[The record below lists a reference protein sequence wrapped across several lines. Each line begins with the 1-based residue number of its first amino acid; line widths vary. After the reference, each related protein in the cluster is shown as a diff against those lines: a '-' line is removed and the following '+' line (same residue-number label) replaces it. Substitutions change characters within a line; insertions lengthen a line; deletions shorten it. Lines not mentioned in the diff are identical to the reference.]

1 MQNDRLIDGSL
12 RPFVRFMEHLYIQNN
27 AMKKL
32 LETVPGLNWRTEVA
46 KLMAAEDRSN
56 DNRLREI
63 EEALGPHSYWHFNRP
78 SGWLPVTPADSQSN
92 LKIPPF
98 SIDPPPFPHI
108 KFLNCA
114 NGGRATALGF
124 VES

>member
-46 KLMAAEDRSN
+46 KLMAAQDRRDDRFAKISDSLDSPED
-56 DNRLREI
+56 LHE
-63 EEALGPHSYWHFNRP
+63 
-78 SGWLPVTPADSQSN
+78 
-92 LKIPPF
+92 
-98 SIDPPPFPHI
+98 SIQEFLSI
-108 KFLNCA
+108 KHTL
-114 NGGRATALGF
+114 
-124 VES
+124 